1 MFTKISA
8 KTSNEKEEI
17 QYQKLSLEVLLHCFL
32 LNYTSDMAEGGS
44 FNEKYILLLTFFL
57 ISLPMAFA
65 ANIVMSVDQST
76 YYFKTG
82 ENAIIPMKLD
92 NN

>member
-1 MFTKISA
+1 MK
-8 KTSNEKEEI
+8 
-17 QYQKLSLEVLLHCFL
+17 
-32 LNYTSDMAEGGS
+32 
-44 FNEKYILLLTFFL
+44 KYILLLTFFL

-92 NN
+92 NNYGKPITGDLQYSVTQQITQGIVSIFNIKYTIYYIYRY